1 MAITASQVNELR
13 QLTGVGMMD
22 CKKALVETD
31 GDMQKAIEL
40 LRQKGQKMAAKR
52 ADRDANEGC
61 VLAKTTGNF
70 GAIIMVS
77 CETDFVA
84 TNAGFVEFT
93 TSILDAAMA
102 KHLTTKEQVMDMDLN
117 GSKVADAITDQIAK
131 IGEKIELAHFET
143 IEAEKVYSYI
153 HPGNRM
159 ASIVGLNKAGY
170 DQVGHDIAMQVV
182 AMRPVALDAESVPQ
196 EIKDQEFRVAVEK
209 TKEELIG
216 KAVDAALKKAGINP
230 AHVDSEEHMASN
242 MGKGWITE
250 EQVNQAREIKE
261 KVAAEKAA
269 QLSEQQIN
277 QIANGRLNKYFQE
290 NTLMEQEYIMEQNE
304 ARPAMLDALFL
315 RPTDAL
321 SLLAID
327 GGHCGSGNVLVNVFH
342 HHGDI
347 AREYLGLLV
356 VSQRAALD
364 SGLEALLG
372 KGNLVRCNGAVVVEL
387 AGHRHGH
394 AVHLGHRDGDSLSA
408 GIGERDIVTLIA
420 IVILLAVEGV
430 GDDKIAVVCTHG
442 GSGIGAG
449 LGRRSLVVVIVLA
462 GHHGPHGCHKQQ
474 HGHQF
479 ERFFH
484 VYSMFILM
492 LLLHS

>member
-13 QLTGVGMMD
+13 KLTGVGMMD

-61 VLAKTTGNF
+61 VLAKTMGNY
-70 GAIIMVS
+70 GALIMVS

-84 TNAGFVEFT
+84 TNAGFVDFT
-93 TSILDAAMA
+93 TSILDTAMA
-102 KHLTTKEQVMDMDLN
+102 QHLTTKDEVLNMDLN
-117 GSKVADAITDQIAK
+117 GTKVSDAITDQIAK

-143 IEAEKVYSYI
+143 IEAEKVYAYI

-196 EIKDQEFRVAVEK
+196 EIKDQELRVAVEK
-209 TKEELIG
+209 TKEELVG

-261 KVAAEKAA
+261 KVAADKMA

-277 QIANGRLNKYFQE
+277 QIANGRLNKFFQE
-290 NTLMEQEYIMEQNE
+290 NTLMEQEYIMESKVKVKDFI
-304 ARPAMLDALFL
+304 AKADKDL
-315 RPTDAL
+315 RCVGFKRL
-321 SLLAID
+321 
-327 GGHCGSGNVLVNVFH
+327 
-342 HHGDI
+342 
-347 AREYLGLLV
+347 ELG
-356 VSQRAALD
+356 A
-364 SGLEALLG
+364 
-372 KGNLVRCNGAVVVEL
+372 
-387 AGHRHGH
+387 
-394 AVHLGHRDGDSLSA
+394 
-408 GIGERDIVTLIA
+408 
-420 IVILLAVEGV
+420 
-430 GDDKIAVVCTHG
+430 
-442 GSGIGAG
+442 
-449 LGRRSLVVVIVLA
+449 
-462 GHHGPHGCHKQQ
+462 
-474 HGHQF
+474 
-479 ERFFH
+479 
-484 VYSMFILM
+484 
-492 LLLHS
+492 

>member
-13 QLTGVGMMD
+13 KLTGVGMMD

-61 VLAKTTGNF
+61 VLAKTMGNY

-84 TNAGFVEFT
+84 TNAGFVDFT
-93 TSILDAAMA
+93 TSILDTAMQN
-102 KHLTTKEQVMDMDLN
+102 HITSKEEVLAMDLN
-117 GSKVADAITDQIAK
+117 GTSVADAITDQVAK

-143 IEAEKVYSYI
+143 IEAEKVYAYI

-196 EIKDQEFRVAVEK
+196 EIKDQELRVAVEK
-209 TKEELIG
+209 TKEELVG

-250 EQVNQAREIKE
+250 EQVNQARQIKE
-261 KVAAEKAA
+261 QVAAEKAA

-290 NTLMEQEYIMEQNE
+290 NTLMEQEYIME
-304 ARPAMLDALFL
+304 AKVKVKDF
-315 RPTDAL
+315 
-321 SLLAID
+321 
-327 GGHCGSGNVLVNVFH
+327 
-342 HHGDI
+342 I
-347 AREYLGLLV
+347 AKADKDLKCIGFKRLELG
-356 VSQRAALD
+356 A
-364 SGLEALLG
+364 
-372 KGNLVRCNGAVVVEL
+372 
-387 AGHRHGH
+387 
-394 AVHLGHRDGDSLSA
+394 
-408 GIGERDIVTLIA
+408 
-420 IVILLAVEGV
+420 
-430 GDDKIAVVCTHG
+430 
-442 GSGIGAG
+442 
-449 LGRRSLVVVIVLA
+449 
-462 GHHGPHGCHKQQ
+462 
-474 HGHQF
+474 
-479 ERFFH
+479 
-484 VYSMFILM
+484 
-492 LLLHS
+492 